1 MLGRYFLCSPPKSCH
16 IPHSWILILIL
27 IQDLWNNCYPNR
39 NRITSNCH
47 SISMLTKCSLATLTS
62 DCPAVKWDSVWFA
75 LGRKT
80 DTFSTGQWYCLSFNS
95 LALGQYRR
103 WFALSSQSPHGRDIH
118 NAKCRYCSRAN
129 DIRNKLCIHHSNV
142 ISTFV
147 GTKTSM
153 CLFAIERRPWLVFL
167 KMSVYSLL

>member
-1 MLGRYFLCSPPKSCH
+1 MFGRYFFCSPPNHVIYSIHGDSYWFSFK
-16 IPHSWILILIL
+16 IYG
-27 IQDLWNNCYPNR
+27 NNCYPNR
-39 NRITSNCH
+39 NRITSNFH

-62 DCPAVKWDSVWFA
+62 DYPAVKWDSVWFA

-80 DTFSTGQWYCLSFNS
+80 ETFSTGQLYCLSFNS

-103 WFALSSQSPHGRDIH
+103 WFALFSQSPRGLDIH
-118 NAKCRYCSRAN
+118 NAKCRYSSRAN
-129 DIRNKLCIHHSNV
+129 DSRNKLCIHHSNV

-153 CLFAIERRPWLVFL
+153 CLFAIERGPWLLFW
-167 KMSVYSLL
+167 KWVYTH